1 LRKVLKLPG
10 IGDSELSDKM
20 QFPTTQREL
29 FDKLQVRL
37 AVFKAKI
44 IVKAVFPMPD
54 TTNQECTLAT

>member
-1 LRKVLKLPG
+1 MRKVLKLPG